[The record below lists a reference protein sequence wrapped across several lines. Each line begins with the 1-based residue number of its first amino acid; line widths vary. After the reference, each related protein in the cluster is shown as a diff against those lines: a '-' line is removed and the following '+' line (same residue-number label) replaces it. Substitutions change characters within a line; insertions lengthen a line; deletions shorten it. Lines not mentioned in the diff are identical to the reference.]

1 MNKLLKSTLNI
12 LLGTILIY
20 CTYKISTKLIDY
32 KKSETLYKQVEEIK
46 SKTPN
51 ENESYKKLKGL
62 NRDYKLWMEIENT
75 NINYPVVQSI
85 DNSYYLQKD
94 FFKND
99 SDSGTIF
106 LDYRNNYKNDFNTI
120 IYGHNMK
127 NQKLFNNLEKFK
139 DKNFF
144 NENNQIHISDEKNK
158 YTYEVFSISIVDG
171 NSDASHHYSINK
183 YKDKSSISN
192 YTKNIMEN
200 SLLKKDIT
208 VSEKDKLLTLVTC
221 SYETND
227 SRTIIHGKL
236 VSHEEL

>member
-62 NRDYKLWMEIENT
+62 NSDYKLWMEIENT
-75 NINYPVVQSI
+75 NINYPVVQST

-106 LDYRNNYKNDFNTI
+106 LYYINNYKSDFNTL

-200 SLLKKDIT
+200 SSLKKDIT
-208 VSEKDKLLTLVTC
+208 VSEKDKLLTLVNC

-236 VSHEEL
+236 LSHEEL